1 MESAKDGLWAAGE
14 QKLSTVF
21 PSCVLHVTSGELSKD
36 VPSGAV
42 VTSLGEN

>member
-1 MESAKDGLWAAGE
+1 MEGAEGGLWADGE

-21 PSCVLHVTSGELSKD
+21 PSCVLHATSGELSKD

-42 VTSLGEN
+42 VTSL